1 MNDVIQRNIS
11 RVRRAGRLLW
21 EFASS
26 NFAYDLVSEKKA
38 YVEIEKIRRR
48 YVFQLLHVLSF
59 TDYEVGLR
67 MGMDD
72 INKYVDSR
80 EDYRIS
86 DVRNYR
92 TYLRRPAS
100 EGRFVFLSDSRSELL
115 ASSGWKKRVHV
126 DYGCFNGRD
135 PGFSVP
141 FGVDPPQVLA
151 GRTRAR
157 ALDHYRSRESKVTL
171 LFAGACQP
179 KEYATDEITELF
191 GKVPRNEL
199 YEMLC
204 RVLDEGNYTTTQDP
218 KSLLNADEK
227 IDAALFVLGDKQ
239 DRRVSKEDWFRVLSA
254 ADFFVA
260 GPGVYMPMSHNAV
273 EALAVGTIPI
283 LEYPDLFT
291 PNLANAGG
299 CVAFEGREEFLDRVR
314 SCLNMGTVTREKL
327 KRRATEYYDTH
338 LSPRVIGKHLQH
350 EVLDGPP
357 ATPDGIERI
366 TVIAGHESVDAL
378 KSNSAGTSET

>member
-11 RVRRAGRLLW
+11 RARRAGRLFK

-26 NFAYDLVSEKKA
+26 NFAYDFESEKKA
-38 YVEIEKIRRR
+38 YVEIEKMRRR

-59 TDYEVGLR
+59 TDYEVGLG

-80 EDYRIS
+80 EDFRIS
-86 DVRNYR
+86 DARNYR
-92 TYLRRPAS
+92 TYLRRS
-100 EGRFVFLSDSRSELL
+100 VSKERSVFLSDSRSELL
-115 ASSGWKKRVHV
+115 APSGWKKRVHV
-126 DYGCFNGRD
+126 DYDCFGGRD
-135 PGFSVP
+135 LGFSIP

-157 ALDHYRSRESKVTL
+157 ALDRYRSKKSKVTL

-179 KEYATDEITELF
+179 EEYATDEIKDLF

-199 YEMLC
+199 YEELF
-204 RVLDEGNYTTTQDP
+204 RVLDEGNYTTTQDVER
-218 KSLLNADEK
+218 LLNADEK
-227 IDAALFVLGDKQ
+227 IDAALFVLFDRQ

-291 PNLANAGG
+291 PNLSSAGG
-299 CVAFEGREEFLDRVR
+299 CVAFEGREAFSERVQ
-314 SCLNMGTVTREKL
+314 SCLDMGMVAREEL

-338 LSPRVIGKHLQH
+338 LSPMVVGKRLQH
-350 EVLDGPP
+350 EVLDGPS
-357 ATPDGIERI
+357 TTSDGIERLTI
-366 TVIAGHESVDAL
+366 IAGHESVDAL
-378 KSNSAGTSET
+378 KSNLAGIPET